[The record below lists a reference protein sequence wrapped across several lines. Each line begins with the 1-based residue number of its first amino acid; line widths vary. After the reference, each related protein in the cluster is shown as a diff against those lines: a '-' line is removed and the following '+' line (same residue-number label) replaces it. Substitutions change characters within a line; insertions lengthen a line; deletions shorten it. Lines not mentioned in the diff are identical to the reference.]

1 MPPSRPITHTKFE
14 LIFVEVCPERPAVD
28 TVQDFCILW
37 EEAFFHYIRL
47 SLDLPKL
54 STTSLTITKFDLL
67 SPFSVLKIIGIF
79 TSFFFEKY

>member
-28 TVQDFCILW
+28 TVQDFFVQAAH
-37 EEAFFHYIRL
+37 ETTYAFSGKKHFFIAYIRS

-54 STTSLTITKFDLL
+54 STTSSMIVKF
-67 SPFSVLKIIGIF
+67 
-79 TSFFFEKY
+79 